1 MVTNENL
8 GSGKEKFGEWRQ
20 LLSSPFQSLDLGFSL
35 WFLLQYLLERGNLST
50 RPSRKIPYRGGSLFS
65 SRSMNDSFI
74 RLPRKVAKMSSR

>member
-1 MVTNENL
+1 
-8 GSGKEKFGEWRQ
+8 
-20 LLSSPFQSLDLGFSL
+20 LDLGFSL

-74 RLPRKVAKMSSR
+74 RLPRKVAKMSSRWIIILVHFGAFRSVFCCYYSVSW